1 VANALA
7 EESSAVDEETRK
19 SLQEFV
25 VSNETMKEPTEVAE
39 AVLHLM
45 SSDNPRVRYMVTPNE
60 EQAAITIRIAL
71 QRVLQLNEDQPYSY
85 DRDELVALLDE
96 LLQAE

>member
-1 VANALA
+1 
-7 EESSAVDEETRK
+7 
-19 SLQEFV
+19 
-25 VSNETMKEPTEVAE
+25 
-39 AVLHLM
+39 
-45 SSDNPRVRYMVTPNE
+45 MVTPNE